1 MIECVEVNIGSGD
14 GRRKDPARIVANP
27 RMSATPMSRKM
38 MIQRISSS
46 YKRRKVSSVRDFPQ
60 FIVKNERIE
69 IGSDVV
75 ALTSETKEDLDGH
88 EDSNRVGVI
97 HHNYHSPKEVES
109 LDSIMKKAGFNVAG
123 NGNVGNG
130 KFPPAK
136 RKVPLLSESKVKPL
150 SEEEGIRLMLMT
162 SQTRLHFGN
171 FLKDPLVARIVPKY
185 KYSPAKKNL
194 CNATTLRARANDA
207 QKHGYSSVKK
217 KLSNAVA
224 VRLRVDAYKPTQHK
238 DERQLNRIRVIP
250 TIQQN
255 QIFKD
260 LSPREE
266 VHKVL
271 RHFKLVFDELDCDNA
286 IRRGESKTAK
296 SRIHYQTRTILSKMG
311 MQVNCEKMIGPIP
324 GVEVGD
330 KFQFKAE
337 LNVIGL
343 HFDIMGGID
352 YMKKGTMELATS
364 INSSEGNDYDD
375 RFVNGVMIYC
385 GQGGNV
391 KSRDQKTIKDQKLVG
406 GNLALANN
414 IKEKTPVR
422 VILGKKRLD
431 HRGKDYVYDG
441 LYMVD
446 KYWEEK
452 RPQGNTIFKFKL
464 SRIVGQPSI
473 DF

>member
-1 MIECVEVNIGSGD
+1 FKVSPLLI
-14 GRRKDPARIVANP
+14 RRN
-27 RMSATPMSRKM
+27 
-38 MIQRISSS
+38 
-46 YKRRKVSSVRDFPQ
+46 VSSVRDFPQ
-60 FIVKNERIE
+60 FIVKNERSK
-69 IGSDVV
+69 IGSDRV
-75 ALTSETKEDLDGH
+75 ALISETKEDLDGH
-88 EDSNRVGVI
+88 EDSNRVGVS
-97 HHNYHSPKEVES
+97 HHNYHGPNEAES
-109 LDSIMKKAGFNVAG
+109 FDLIMKKAGFNVAG
-123 NGNVGNG
+123 NGKN
-130 KFPPAK
+130 PPAK
-136 RKVPLLSESKVKPL
+136 RNVPLLFESKVKLL
-150 SEEEGIRLMLMT
+150 SEEEGIRLMA
-162 SQTRLHFGN
+162 SHVNFQNKRRLHFGN
-171 FLKDPLVARIVPKY
+171 FHKDPLVARIVPKY

-194 CNATTLRARANDA
+194 CNATTLRPRANDVH
-207 QKHGYSSVKK
+207 KHGYSPAKK

-238 DERQLNRIRVIP
+238 DERQLNQLRLIP

-255 QIFKD
+255 QIFKY
-260 LSPREE
+260 LSPREK

-271 RHFKLVFDELDCDNA
+271 RHFKLMFDELDCDNA

-296 SRIHYQTRTILSKMG
+296 SRIHYQTRTILIEMG
-311 MQVNCEKMIGPIP
+311 MQVNCQKMIGPIL

-337 LNVIGL
+337 LSVIGL

-352 YMKKGTMELATS
+352 YMKKGTMELATC
-364 INSSEGNDYDD
+364 IVSSEGNDYDD

-391 KSRDQKTIKDQKLVG
+391 KNRDQKAIKDQKLVG
-406 GNLALANN
+406 GNLALVNN

-464 SRIVGQPSI
+464 SIIVRSA
-473 DF
+473 FNRLLKC